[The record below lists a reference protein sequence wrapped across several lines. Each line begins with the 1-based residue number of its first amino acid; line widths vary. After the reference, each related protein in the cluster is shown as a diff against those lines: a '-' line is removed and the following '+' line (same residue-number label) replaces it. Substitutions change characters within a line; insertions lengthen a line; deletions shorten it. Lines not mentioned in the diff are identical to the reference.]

1 MNRKVVLTYFFLSI
15 FVIVS
20 AVALA
25 KQIQHYLYHREDP
38 LAEVPVIRED
48 PGAGEEDYRR
58 DLQQEM
64 QNTMLVFR
72 QTESFKPLA
81 TPIPRPTPTPPPLP
95 TATPVVPAR
104 NYKIV
109 MATRN
114 MVILRNYKN
123 EDITVKVGN
132 TVPDPLF
139 GDFRVVEVKPN
150 PSFLSP
156 VVVVEDVKS
165 GARRDL
171 TEMAPRK

>member
-165 GARRDL
+165 GARRI
-171 TEMAPRK
+171 